1 MAEMTIKKK
10 RPKNLDLT
18 TIRLPLPGI
27 LSIIHRVSGA
37 GIFLLLPALLW
48 LLQSSLASAESYALA
63 RDLVANPLVK
73 LVLFG
78 LIWLYLHHFC
88 AGIRYLLL
96 DLHKGIDLES
106 ARRSSKLVFA
116 VSIALTLYVGGA
128 LLW

>member
-116 VSIALTLYVGGA
+116 VSIALTFFIGGA